1 MELTTVM
8 RSTFAAR
15 DYTNDP
21 LPDSVLYELI
31 DNARFAPS
39 GGNRQAVRIIVV
51 RDPILQGQFADMTLP
66 IAQRYTAQSM
76 AGETPYNVITPTALS
91 AAEIAAV
98 EPLPQLTAHIRSAP
112 VLLVACVDLGALAAL
127 DADLPRIGM
136 AVGASVYP
144 LLWNILLGAR
154 EKGYGGTFTTLTLA
168 VEPQLK
174 PLLNIPDGW
183 AVAALMPM
191 GKPVKQL
198 TRLKRKPVE
207 EIAVLGSWDG
217 AALQK

>member
-1 MELTTVM
+1 MPSAIEDIQRGITQAGAQLAEGGLGKEVEL
-8 RSTFAAR
+8 SAAR
-15 DYTNDP
+15 DEAVKAVTAAQATGAADP
-21 LPDSVLYELI
+21 L
-31 DNARFAPS
+31 
-39 GGNRQAVRIIVV
+39 
-51 RDPILQGQFADMTLP
+51 
-66 IAQRYTAQSM
+66 
-76 AGETPYNVITPTALS
+76 
-91 AAEIAAV
+91 
-98 EPLPQLTAHIRSAP
+98 
-112 VLLVACVDLGALAAL
+112 
-127 DADLPRIGM
+127 
-136 AVGASVYP
+136 
-144 LLWNILLGAR
+144 
-154 EKGYGGTFTTLTLA
+154 GTFTTLTLA